1 MENPL
6 NLSGSEHSI
15 NHHSFPAEV
24 QIYGYNSDLYP
35 NMSMARQS
43 VRGVVA
49 VSLMVQIKG
58 EEARMDHDHMHSGLG
73 AIVNKLGNI
82 KFSGEV
88 TSLDQFSL
96 HSVLPSTG
104 EYVTYEGSTTY
115 PGYRQSVKCFQFSN
129 IFVGAG
135 RL

>member
-88 TSLDQFSL
+88 TNLDQFSL

-115 PGYRQSVKCFQFSN
+115 PGYRQNAKCFQFSN

-135 RL
+135 RQ